1 MQYEAETKYL
11 KGHSVMELSSNGKD
25 SSEEKLEEPNLINF
39 DQTSTACGDMKA
51 FNSSDLGWSLTSEVM
66 QG

>member
-11 KGHSVMELSSNGKD
+11 KGHSVMEFCSTAKE
-25 SSEEKLEEPNLINF
+25 SSEEKPEETTLIDF
-39 DQTSTACGDMKA
+39 DQPTSACGDMKA
-51 FNSSDLGWSLTSEVM
+51 FNAADLTWPLTSEVT